1 MDYDWDSLFGDEYP
15 ASKWDQLPTPSPS
28 PSQDSKVES
37 QEDEQTLISMSTTFF
52 PAAHHRQHPP
62 DVLLV
67 SIDSV
72 YFYAHSD
79 VLLATSENWFHGLL
93 PSLTSD
99 GDVPHVLSILDPSPV
114 LNVILH
120 AIYNLSCT
128 HYSPPFDTL
137 VAAVESMPQYGID
150 PKSHISLATPLFTLL
165 LSHAPLFPLA
175 LYALAAHYN
184 IFELA
189 VPTSSHLL
197 AFSLSQLTDET
208 AERMGAIYLKR
219 LFFLHFGRA
228 EALKRIL
235 KTPPHPHPPTPS
247 CDFESQKGLSRA
259 WTLAS
264 AYLAWD
270 VRPDVPVSALESAF
284 RPFTIRLPCD
294 LCKAAL
300 NDRLKT
306 AIVEWSMVKRT
317 IQQ

>member
-1 MDYDWDSLFGDEYP
+1 MDHDWNGPFGDEHP
-15 ASKWDQLPTPSPS
+15 AQKCDQLPTPSPS
-28 PSQDSKVES
+28 PSQDSEVES
-37 QEDEQTLISMSTTFF
+37 QEDEQALISMSTTFF
-52 PAAHHRQHPP
+52 PAADHRQHPP
-62 DVLLV
+62 DVVLV

-79 VLLATSENWFHGLL
+79 VLLATSASYFHGML

-99 GDVPHVLSILDPSPV
+99 GDVPHVLNISDPSPV
-114 LNVILH
+114 LNIISH
-120 AIYNLSCT
+120 AIYNLSRT

-137 VAAVESMPQYGID
+137 VAAVESMPQYGMD
-150 PKSHISLATPLFTLL
+150 PKSYVYFACHAALHTPLIPRAAL
-165 LSHAPLFPLA
+165 LA
-175 LYALAAHYN
+175 LYALAAHYD

-208 AERMGAIYLKR
+208 AERMGAIYLRR

-247 CDFESQKGLSRA
+247 CLSRA
-259 WTLAS
+259 WILAS

-270 VRPDVPVSALESAF
+270 VRPDTSVSALELAF
-284 RPFTIRLPCD
+284 RPLATRLPCD

-300 NDRLKT
+300 NDHLKT